1 MKPQVSESTT
11 KDQLDLQIGDYII
24 WKEEQISIKDDQG
37 QSTCIVSPGMVG
49 KVIKRSNNPLAQK
62 LKEEGVP
69 IEAGPWALV
78 EFENGMKL
86 MVRKGMGFEKM
97 REQ

>member
-1 MKPQVSESTT
+1 MSDRLWPEYLLCLS
-11 KDQLDLQIGDYII
+11 GD
-24 WKEEQISIKDDQG
+24 G
-37 QSTCIVSPGMVG
+37 
-49 KVIKRSNNPLAQK
+49 RSDNPLAQK

-78 EFENGMKL
+78 EFENGKKL